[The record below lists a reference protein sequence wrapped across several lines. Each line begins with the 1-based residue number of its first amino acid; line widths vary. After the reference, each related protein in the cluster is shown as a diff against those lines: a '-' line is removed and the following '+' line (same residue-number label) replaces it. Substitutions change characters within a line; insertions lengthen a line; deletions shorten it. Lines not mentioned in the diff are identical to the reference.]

1 MLRSNLNFQK
11 DIIKQMTVDNN
22 LNSDGLVEQMRKET
36 NNVYRLLEQRNK
48 HIAFLEQKTKDTDK
62 FVINPDVESII
73 EGLNE
78 KIFSL
83 QNDLLKKSNK
93 LKALKLKRSIDI
105 PVVKPTKIYNDL
117 NSALLMKE
125 VEVSRLIATK
135 QEDNERLIRYEEY
148 VDVSF

>member
-1 MLRSNLNFQK
+1 
-11 DIIKQMTVDNN
+11 MTVDNN